1 MAEKQSEKN
10 SIKVIRSDKLSS
22 LYDNRFV
29 VIDVN
34 TREVLDD
41 AQGYGYKTKQK
52 AYAAFY
58 YKKNNTK
65 SDTKRKKALKRIIE
79 KWLDKNEDFKDDIEY
94 WVFQIVAK
102 GCTDVVLNEET
113 VNDLL
118 KHHNAEL
125 KSFSVKQLL
134 EYFGIK

>member
-1 MAEKQSEKN
+1 MNNQNIKIIKSEE
-10 SIKVIRSDKLSS
+10 LSS
-22 LYDNRFV
+22 DFNNRFII
-29 VIDVN
+29 IDVH
-34 TREVLDD
+34 TSEILDD

-65 SDTKRKKALKRIIE
+65 ADTKRKKKLKIVIE
-79 KWLDKNEDFKDDIEY
+79 NWLDKNEDFKDDIEY

-113 VNDLL
+113 VGELL
-118 KHHNAEL
+118 KKHNAEL

>member
-1 MAEKQSEKN
+1 MA
-10 SIKVIRSDKLSS
+10 I
-22 LYDNRFV
+22 F
-29 VIDVN
+29 
-34 TREVLDD
+34 
-41 AQGYGYKTKQK
+41 
-52 AYAAFY
+52 FY

-79 KWLDKNEDFKDDIEY
+79 KWLDKNEDFKYDIEY

-118 KHHNAEL
+118 KHHNTEL

-134 EYFGIK
+134 EYFEIK

>member
-1 MAEKQSEKN
+1 MDNKD
-10 SIKVIRSDKLSS
+10 IKVIKSEELSS
-22 LYDNRFV
+22 AFDNRF
-29 VIDVN
+29 IIIN
-34 TREVLDD
+34 IHTGEILDD
-41 AQGYGYKTKQK
+41 AQGYGYKTIEK

-65 SDTKRKKALKRIIE
+65 SDAKRKKKLKIAIE
-79 KWLDKNEDFKDDIEY
+79 NWLDKNEDFKDDIEY
-94 WVFQIVAK
+94 WVFQIVVK

-118 KHHNAEL
+118 KKHNVQL